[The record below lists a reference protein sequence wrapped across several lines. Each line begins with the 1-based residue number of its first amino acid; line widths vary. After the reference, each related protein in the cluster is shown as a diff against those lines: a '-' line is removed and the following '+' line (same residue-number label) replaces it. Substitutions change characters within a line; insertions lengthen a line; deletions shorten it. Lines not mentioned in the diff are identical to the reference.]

1 MPFLLDLRDGLVD
14 QQLGRPWWSADHR
27 LATAD
32 EDNLVGY
39 RNSKKF
45 PMGDGCIKYSGRYLF
60 SSYSTSY
67 IYFFFI
73 FGWTFFTIRK
83 MFPLESWMRKSD
95 SKLQMRFRKS
105 SLYFKTTIQCGVKS
119 VLSGTEINPVFYFLL
134 YYWSVVTTS
143 RIRYLLWKLY

>member
-45 PMGDGCIKYSGRYLF
+45 PMGDGCIKYSRRYLF

-67 IYFFFI
+67 IYFFLYLVEHFLQSV
-73 FGWTFFTIRK
+73 K
-83 MFPLESWMRKSD
+83 D
-95 SKLQMRFRKS
+95 S
-105 SLYFKTTIQCGVKS
+105 TA
-119 VLSGTEINPVFYFLL
+119 E
-134 YYWSVVTTS
+134 
-143 RIRYLLWKLY
+143 